1 MRVHLRLSR
10 PPSARHL
17 ASSEI
22 QWAAR
27 CRHQQPHL
35 AELLVLR
42 RRSAKTATGMTE
54 RRRLRSA
61 TAARE
66 IQVSTPLA
74 VALSGNRR
82 LPLEAA
88 VALLPLVDSTE
99 FLHNHHCHLQ
109 MRVAMGSPL
118 VELLDPRL
126 LGPPQRSVSQQF
138 ARRRD
143 CHREIQWLRQHQS
156 PRLSAKRLGLERQR
170 HRLVRRHRLHSEIQR
185 RRWMCGEKPPCRC
198 RLGTIRSARAGLAP
212 MVLVLLQLVG
222 RLSEVTPIKRHSDN
236 QQLAFL

>member
-1 MRVHLRLSR
+1 MAASSSRAIRFHQAMRVHLRLPR

-17 ASSEI
+17 ASAEI

-27 CRHQQPHL
+27 CRHQQPRL

-42 RRSAKTATGMTE
+42 RRLAKTAAGMTE
-54 RRRLRSA
+54 RHRLRLA
-61 TAARE
+61 TTVRE

-82 LPLEAA
+82 LPLEVA
-88 VALLPLVDSTE
+88 VALLPLVDSME
-99 FLHNHHCHLQ
+99 FLHNRHCHLQ

-126 LGPPQRSVSQQF
+126 LGSPQHSVSQQF

-143 CHREIQWLRQHQS
+143 CRREIRWLRQHQS
-156 PRLSAKRLGLERQR
+156 PQLSARRLGLERQR
-170 HRLVRRHRLHSEIQR
+170 HRLVRRHRLHSGTQR
-185 RRWMCGEKPPCRC
+185 RRWMCGEKLPCRW
-198 RLGTIRSARAGLAP
+198 
-212 MVLVLLQLVG
+212 
-222 RLSEVTPIKRHSDN
+222 
-236 QQLAFL
+236 